1 MSNSMRPHRWQPA
14 SLLCPWES
22 PGKNTGVGCHFLLQC
37 MRAKSLQAF
46 PTLCDRVDS
55 SPPGSSVHRIFQA
68 GMLEWAAI
76 PFSRGIFL
84 TQGSNPGW
92 LHCRQILYC
101 LNHHGSPEAS
111 KRNQIKPTWS
121 EYSLGKINAKRN
133 GRRGKNQARVK
144 SLDFILIIDFYSVS
158 DMICLQKRRRYVL
171 IWRHSNIQKLCRED
185 RTGKETEKIQLVTQS
200 VVYWTWIEE
209 TVLRRSG
216 GGSSELCYCCWKVQ

>member
-1 MSNSMRPHRWQPA
+1 MSCQGQSWNSFIAAYVREHKDTEVAVVHYQCQLLSRVRLFATPWAVAHQAPL
-14 SLLCPWES
+14 SLGFSRQEYWS
-22 PGKNTGVGCHFLLQC
+22 GNSHSFLQGI
-37 MRAKSLQAF
+37 F
-46 PTLCDRVDS
+46 PTQEL
-55 SPPGSSVHRIFQA
+55 
-68 GMLEWAAI
+68 
-76 PFSRGIFL
+76 
-84 TQGSNPGW
+84 NPG
-92 LHCRQILYC
+92 LLRCRQILYC

-121 EYSLGKINAKRN
+121 EYSLGKIDAKRN

-200 VVYWTWIEE
+200 VVY
-209 TVLRRSG
+209 
-216 GGSSELCYCCWKVQ
+216 

>member
-1 MSNSMRPHRWQPA
+1 MSCQGQSWNSFIAAYVRERKDAEVVVVHQQCQ
-14 SLLCPWES
+14 LLSRVRLFATPW
-22 PGKNTGVGCHFLLQC
+22 TVVH
-37 MRAKSLQAF
+37 QA
-46 PTLCDRVDS
+46 PLS
-55 SPPGSSVHRIFQA
+55 MG
-68 GMLEWAAI
+68 
-76 PFSRGIFL
+76 FSRQEYWSGNSHSFLQGIFL
-84 TQGSNPGW
+84 TQELNPG
-92 LHCRQILYC
+92 LLCCRQILYC

-121 EYSLGKINAKRN
+121 EYSLGRIKAKRN

-200 VVYWTWIEE
+200 VVY
-209 TVLRRSG
+209 
-216 GGSSELCYCCWKVQ
+216 